1 MKKFLYTSILLT
13 AVYDVAAQQ
22 PVRFELQKVAE
33 ATVLPTLSA
42 AEAYNKSLQ
51 NGRLDSSPLF
61 GVADNRFNQ
70 IFSGLADRSG
80 RQLKKEEKAKDILT
94 DAHAAGFEKM
104 SAQQKAAYLKANPGL
119 QKQTGVDP
127 SALELAAKMQ
137 DPAFV
142 KKLESM
148 NDAEKAALLSQY
160 ASRSASA
167 AARKSDPA
175 NARVLVQVSQLV
187 SKFNEEYRVRNLEA
201 VETALLEM
209 NNKVDSILEQQLDVL
224 QKEKEALPPLGKGA
238 SAKTSESYALV
249 EKKKLAAKVAAW
261 DSRLKGC
268 REIISASVSL
278 FKLSAAPFDQWL
290 AESEYGDKYKSVS
303 QTDLLAQ
310 LAGYQEGYFRILRHL
325 QDLCKDVTM
334 RAAAFYEQEVTR

>member
-1 MKKFLYTSILLT
+1 MKQFLYTGILITTLCNAT
-13 AVYDVAAQQ
+13 AQQ

-42 AEAYNKSLQ
+42 AEAYNKSFL
-51 NGRLDSSPLF
+51 NGQLDSSPLF
-61 GVADNRFNQ
+61 GVSDNRFNQ
-70 IFSGLADRSG
+70 IFTGLADRSD
-80 RQLKKEEKAKDILT
+80 RQLKKEEKTKEILT

-104 SAQQKAAYLKANPGL
+104 SAQQKEAYLKANPGL

-142 KKLESM
+142 KKLEGM
-148 NDAEKAALLSQY
+148 NNTEKAAVLSQY
-160 ASRSASA
+160 TSQSASA

-175 NARVLVQVSQLV
+175 NARILVQVSQLV
-187 SKFNEEYRVRNLEA
+187 NRFNEEYRVKNLEA
-201 VETALLEM
+201 VETALLDM
-209 NNKVDSILEQQLDVL
+209 NNKTDGILEQQLYAL

-238 SAKTSESYALV
+238 SAKTSESHALI
-249 EKKKLAAKVAAW
+249 EKKTLAAKIAAW
-261 DSRLKGC
+261 DSRLKGY
-268 REIISASVSL
+268 REIISSSLSL
-278 FKLSAAPFDQWL
+278 FKLSAAPFDQWM
-290 AESEYGDKYKSVS
+290 AESGYGAKYKNSS

-334 RAAAFYEQEVTR
+334 RAAAFYEQEVKR